1 MNSFITDTNRY
12 GCWQSQYRAL
22 NSMGTQNDL
31 LSRPIAIPL
40 GQGRGTLA
48 GHHEEPQTASC
59 LLVPIPGITDI

>member
-1 MNSFITDTNRY
+1 
-12 GCWQSQYRAL
+12 
-22 NSMGTQNDL
+22 MGTQNDL

-59 LLVPIPGITDI
+59 LLVPIPGIKDI